1 MSFYFSLPG
10 NRGQTLLA
18 QDMGW
23 NLARVFLL
31 LLFSESRSF
40 LTVSSSKTVL
50 SGALVTTCISPVLT
64 LPKAG
69 IEQSPGESYTAVNG
83 KEEMRIR
90 DNF

>member
-1 MSFYFSLPG
+1 MNRDPFS
-10 NRGQTLLA
+10 QYLA
-18 QDMGW
+18 VRQ
-23 NLARVFLL
+23 
-31 LLFSESRSF
+31 
-40 LTVSSSKTVL
+40 VL
-50 SGALVTTCISPVLT
+50 SGALVTTCISLVLT